1 MVKELRGKKE
11 KKFLNEL
18 ASDLTSA
25 DFKPSADQIKTKFRN
40 IVRNAKTGTKTKAGL
55 SHEPP
60 FKKNV
65 FKYVRVFDNEHC
77 FGVLLYNF
85 KMSFYY
91 YCTHYI
97 IVLLLLS
104 LPAAGY
110 ICICICST
118 FCQNHKYWQI
128 PQGFNDVHKIL
139 SSMKKIPYIRFQ
151 RKTFFSIKTMYNLFI
166 LIWILFKLHFFQRI
180 E

>member
-1 MVKELRGKKE
+1 MVKELRGEKE

-65 FKYVRVFDNEHC
+65 FKYVRVFDNEHL
-77 FGVLLYNF
+77 FWVLLYYF
-85 KMSFYY
+85 KMSF
-91 YCTHYI
+91 
-97 IVLLLLS
+97 LLLL
-104 LPAAGY
+104 
-110 ICICICST
+110 
-118 FCQNHKYWQI
+118 
-128 PQGFNDVHKIL
+128 
-139 SSMKKIPYIRFQ
+139 
-151 RKTFFSIKTMYNLFI
+151 
-166 LIWILFKLHFFQRI
+166 
-180 E
+180 